1 MTKRNDKVK
10 REVNRM
16 LNQNTALASF
26 QQELEQKR
34 ERAKQKAKAEVNRRL
49 RNRDA
54 IPEQRPAKSLPGQLS
69 LFGNTDDAKEVI

>member
-1 MTKRNDKVK
+1 MAKRNDKVK

-34 ERAKQKAKAEVNRRL
+34 ERAKQKARAEVNRRL

-54 IPEQRPAKSLPGQLS
+54 IPDQKPAKPLPGQLS
-69 LFGNTDDAKEVI
+69 LFDQ

>member
-1 MTKRNDKVK
+1 MNRKRDKVT
-10 REVNRM
+10 RELNRM

-34 ERAKQKAKAEVNRRL
+34 ERAKAKTRAEVNRRL

-54 IPEQRPAKSLPGQLS
+54 IPEQKPAKPLPGQLS
-69 LFGNTDDAKEVI
+69 LFDERGQ

>member
-1 MTKRNDKVK
+1 MKERKDKVT

-16 LNQNTALASF
+16 LNTALAPF
-26 QQELEQKR
+26 LKEIEQKR

-54 IPEQRPAKSLPGQLS
+54 IPEQRPAKPSPGQLS
-69 LFGNTDDAKEVI
+69 LFDDIGQ

>member
-1 MTKRNDKVK
+1 MGKRNDKVK

-54 IPEQRPAKSLPGQLS
+54 IPEQRPAKPLPGQLS
-69 LFGNTDDAKEVI
+69 LFDQ